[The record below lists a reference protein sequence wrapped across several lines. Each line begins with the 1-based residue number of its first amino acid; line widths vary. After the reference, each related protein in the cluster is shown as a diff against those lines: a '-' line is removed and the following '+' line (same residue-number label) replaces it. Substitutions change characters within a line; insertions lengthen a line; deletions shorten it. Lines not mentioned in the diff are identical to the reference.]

1 MIRLGGFCFIRTR
14 KLNRSSVR
22 LTNDFQPKPSINL
35 WRETKSLPEM
45 NLSHSFMLDFHCVLL
60 HTAAIFD
67 SSSSVGSSEGEAAVY
82 EPQELE
88 LPIFSASSAS
98 KETFDE
104 DSQSSDIEIEADDFF
119 VSEAGLEALAEAEG
133 ILKEGYAEE
142 EDAESSESLPDFD
155 DTSDLTSLLQDDEA
169 SEFSEAGRLHLLY
182 VIRC

>member
-22 LTNDFQPKPSINL
+22 LTNDFQPKQSINL

-45 NLSHSFMLDFHCVLL
+45 NLSHCVLL

-88 LPIFSASSAS
+88 LPIFSVSSAS